1 MFRRMAAALTG
12 QVFAFVCRDAGQALG
27 SMWAVR
33 HGHTLVARP
42 IGLDHPRIGE
52 HAEHFNLMI
61 HEPARYCLAHGL
73 TEIDMRAVDPA
84 ASATVLDRPRHRA
97 AQPRPG
103 RALLAE
109 LRPFARAR
117 GGGGGWSG
125 SPGPDRPRRGDRGR
139 GQRHHSSPIVQQ
151 FTQRERR
158 TPCSTGRR
166 IRRRGSGPCL
176 TEQHLLHCGNDKCL
190 RPIAPKKLSHND
202 ADMV

>member
-103 RALLAE
+103 RALSPSCARSRAPVGVE
-109 LRPFARAR
+109 GAGAGRPVRT
-117 GGGGGWSG
+117 
-125 SPGPDRPRRGDRGR
+125 GPSR
-139 GQRHHSSPIVQQ
+139 
-151 FTQRERR
+151 
-158 TPCSTGRR
+158 
-166 IRRRGSGPCL
+166 
-176 TEQHLLHCGNDKCL
+176 
-190 RPIAPKKLSHND
+190 
-202 ADMV
+202 

>member
-12 QVFAFVCRDAGQALG
+12 QVFAFVCRDAGRALG

-125 SPGPDRPRRGDRGR
+125 SPGPDRPVAVIAGADSGIIPVPLFNNSRSGNGGPRVRRA
-139 GQRHHSSPIVQQ
+139 V
-151 FTQRERR
+151 E
-158 TPCSTGRR
+158 
-166 IRRRGSGPCL
+166 SGGG
-176 TEQHLLHCGNDKCL
+176 EVDH
-190 RPIAPKKLSHND
+190 A
-202 ADMV
+202 